1 MAPPQRGL
9 ITAASSNL
17 PGLFQAC
24 WHAAEERIRM
34 NPEVG
39 LALFLA
45 GIAALSC
52 ALLGGLYLLIRH
64 EPMPF

>member
-1 MAPPQRGL
+1 
-9 ITAASSNL
+9 
-17 PGLFQAC
+17 
-24 WHAAEERIRM
+24 M

-39 LALFLA
+39 LVLFLA

-64 EPMPF
+64 EPMPSNNNKPPKKVPVSNLK